1 MMQSTGMRMMT
12 GIAIKRAP
20 ANTSETATAS
30 PAAIMTISSA
40 TQSTVFRVDFFIA
53 RAVLYTT
60 YAAKRLRTTAV

>member
-1 MMQSTGMRMMT
+1 MQSTGMRMMT

-20 ANTSETATAS
+20 ANTSATAAVS
-30 PAAIMTISSA
+30 PDTMMTILR
-40 TQSTVFRVDFFIA
+40 TMHSTVFRVDFFIA